1 MLADASQAPL
11 TLMLNF
17 YQQLKFDVAKL
28 AVEFLTSFVR
38 DAVSEEYSL
47 VHYALSN
54 IILCYLVRK
63 DE

>member
-1 MLADASQAPL
+1 
-11 TLMLNF
+11 MLNF

-47 VHYALSN
+47 VHYAVSN